1 MSKKGS
7 GVAELKERLQNNPNL
22 SFVEKA
28 ELCVY
33 GRNYTAESW
42 AREYSANELLDM
54 WKSRKHEKLR
64 EVAELAE
71 AKERVEKIWNPRIGD
86 LELYRSENLSLLDF
100 LGLLLSVQAI
110 FYGADIR
117 VDSEWI
123 PYLERY
129 DGPPYLHQLA
139 VAYGQGALKV
149 CHAALH
155 PVWAAVLCFSRQ
167 SLPLTEEDLQ
177 NGCPHEDWTPDDGV
191 YVIDGPDALSRNTHF
206 IGLEKLT
213 EPVRMTTGDLQ
224 KRLAGLGFV
233 ADLKTIREAA
243 AALGVPPLDAMRG
256 FKAGSKKR
264 LTTKRQKQMTSN

>member
-22 SFVEKA
+22 TFVEKA

-71 AKERVEKIWNPRIGD
+71 SKERLEKIWNPRIGD
-86 LELYRSENLSLLDF
+86 LELCRHENFSLLDYYN
-100 LGLLLSVQAI
+100 LLLSVQAV
-110 FYGADIR
+110 FCGADSR
-117 VDSEWI
+117 VDSEWF
-123 PYLERY
+123 PYMDRH
-129 DGPPYLHQLA
+129 DGSPYLHQLA
-139 VAYGQGALKV
+139 VSFGEVALKV

-167 SLPLTEEDLQ
+167 TLPFSEEELQ
-177 NGCPHEDWTPDDGV
+177 NGCPHEDWSPDDGV
-191 YVIDGPDALSRNTHF
+191 YVTDGPDALSRNTHF

-264 LTTKRQKQMTSN
+264 RTAKRQKLMTSN

>member
-7 GVAELKERLQNNPNL
+7 GVAELKDRLQKNPNL
-22 SFVEKA
+22 TFVEKA

-42 AREYSANELLDM
+42 GREYSANELLDM

-86 LELYRSENLSLLDF
+86 LELCRSENLSPLDF

-123 PYLERY
+123 PYWERY
-129 DGPPYLHQLA
+129 GHEPYLHQLA

-177 NGCPHEDWTPDDGV
+177 NGCPHEDWAPHDGV

-213 EPVRMTTGDLQ
+213 EPMRMTTGDLQ

-243 AALGVPPLDAMRG
+243 TALGVPPLEAMRG
-256 FKAGSKKR
+256 FKAGTKKR
-264 LTTKRQKQMTSN
+264 RTPKR